1 MCIFTTVVG
10 IMLSFLYEKTKCI
23 WVPAIAHGA
32 INAVAAIGLY
42 FTDGKMTGY
51 ILGPT
56 LAGLI
61 SIVPLAIVSLIV
73 LMRETKEVQSENIE

>member
-1 MCIFTTVVG
+1 
-10 IMLSFLYEKTKCI
+10 
-23 WVPAIAHGA
+23 
-32 INAVAAIGLY
+32 
-42 FTDGKMTGY
+42 MTGY

-73 LMRETKEVQSENIE
+73 LMREPKEVQSENIE